1 MPRTQIDALV
11 TLKALQF
18 VTTDDNLTEV
28 LLDERADRSESL
40 PVRNVCAKLSNDLA
54 DRLDSTTG
62 FLGISKRRFI
72 EAAII
77 DALDKSKEV
86 MEVEGVFQH
95 MKDMEEHNSKPR
107 GSR

>member
-1 MPRTQIDALV
+1 MSRTQIDSLV
-11 TLKALQF
+11 TLKSLQF

-28 LLDERADRSESL
+28 LLDERADRAEAL
-40 PVRNVCAKLSNDLA
+40 PVRNVCAKLSNELA

-62 FLGISKRRFI
+62 ALGISKRRFI
-72 EAAII
+72 EAAVI
-77 DALDKSKEV
+77 DALDKAKDI
-86 MEVEGVFQH
+86 MEAEGVFQH